1 MKKAVLVLCSICLL
15 SLSGIAQTKSVDV
28 DNVWFSYGYR
38 TLPTDQFDPMDFDYA
53 VKVTLSGGAKNYVS
67 SERMEDAL
75 FVAGQVKVPD
85 PAEAL
90 LVLELNLGNLI
101 VSSSDIS
108 ERKEESKDK
117 AGNVTTT
124 YYYKVAVNYSF
135 ESSYQVKKGTA
146 VLMKGDLFS
155 RSNPQYFSSQE
166 YGSRKAAADFWNN
179 NKETLV
185 GDFYNNLSAQS
196 AQRISSSV
204 SSKYGF
210 TPVTGVRDIIK
221 TIDEKKHNE
230 NTAFRA
236 ATDALRASL
245 QDMTPD
251 KPLDREKIDELI
263 AYFKSIPGKYT
274 DPKHKADV
282 RLRYTAWFN
291 LCKIYL
297 YLDEPENVA
306 QYADLIYPNGYD
318 EKDGEKLNKAAA
330 ELKAIIEKTGIHT
343 RHFNPDEYF
352 SRVIE

>member
-1 MKKAVLVLCSICLL
+1 MKKGIFVLCFICL
-15 SLSGIAQTKSVDV
+15 SCLSGIAQTKSVDV
-28 DNVWFSYGYR
+28 DNVGFVYAYR
-38 TLPTDQFDPMDFDYA
+38 ALPVDQLDPIDFNYA
-53 VKVTLSGGAKNYVS
+53 VKVSFTGGAKNYVS
-67 SERMEDAL
+67 VERMEDAL
-75 FVAGQVKVPD
+75 SVAGQVKVTN
-85 PAEAL
+85 PADAL
-90 LVLELNLGNLI
+90 LTLELNLGNLI
-101 VSSSDIS
+101 VTSSEVK

-117 AGNVTTT
+117 SGNVTTT
-124 YYYKVAVNYSF
+124 YYYKVVVIYSF
-135 ESSYQVKKGTA
+135 ESSYQVKKGTT

-155 RSNPQYFSSQE
+155 RSNPQNYTSQE
-166 YGSRKAAADFWNN
+166 YGTRKAAADFWNN

-185 GDFYNNLSAQS
+185 GDFYNSLSEQS

-210 TPVTGVRDIIK
+210 TPISGSRDIIK

-230 NTAFRA
+230 NAAFRA
-236 ATDALRASL
+236 ATNALQASL
-245 QDMTPD
+245 QAMTPE

-263 AYFKSIPGKYT
+263 AYFKSIPEKYT

-318 EKDGEKLNKAAA
+318 EKDGEKLNKAAT
-330 ELKAIIEKTGIHT
+330 ELKAVFEKTGIHT
-343 RHFNPDEYF
+343 RHFDPDEYF
-352 SRVIE
+352 SRTAE